1 MRWDA
6 LGSHQALKTRFR
18 PVRRKELKDSFHSLS
33 ETVYKEAASGPRD
46 KKQYR
51 DEGERAM
58 GEEGATCRGK
68 DTVLGETAFS
78 PQAPA
83 AGSLSAI
90 SRGFQGSDSNKEA
103 RASLAYF

>member
-58 GEEGATCRGK
+58 GEEGATCRGQQK
-68 DTVLGETAFS
+68 KTQYSVRLHS
-78 PQAPA
+78 HHRRQQ
-83 AGSLSAI
+83 
-90 SRGFQGSDSNKEA
+90 RGV
-103 RASLAYF
+103 